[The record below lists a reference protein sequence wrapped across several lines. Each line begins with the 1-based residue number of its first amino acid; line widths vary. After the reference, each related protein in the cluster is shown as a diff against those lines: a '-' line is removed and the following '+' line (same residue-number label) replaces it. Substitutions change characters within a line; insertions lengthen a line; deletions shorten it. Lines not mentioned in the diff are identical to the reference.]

1 MEFIKKLFSA
11 IALSLIVSLPLS
23 MLEALAVYS
32 IINLYEIPY
41 LIKFQYYQI
50 LGISFIIMI
59 TRNRIR
65 IESEDEKNE
74 GKDLVSS
81 IISLSVNRLFRIV
94 FVWSVSFAVHYIFF
108 NS

>member
-11 IALSLIVSLPLS
+11 ISLSLMISLPLS
-23 MLEALAVYS
+23 MLEALAIYS

-41 LIKFQYYQI
+41 LINFHYYQI

-65 IESEDEKNE
+65 IDEEDEKP
-74 GKDLVSS
+74 LIPS
-81 IISLSVNRLFRIV
+81 ILSFSTNRLFRVI
-94 FVWSVSFAVHYIFF
+94 FVWSVSFVVHYIFF
-108 NS
+108 NF

>member
-11 IALSLIVSLPLS
+11 IALSLIISLPLS
-23 MLEALAVYS
+23 MLEALAIYS

-41 LIKFQYYQI
+41 LISFDYYQI
-50 LGISFIIMI
+50 LGISFIVMI

-65 IESEDEKNE
+65 FEDEEEDNQIFQKM
-74 GKDLVSS
+74 VSF
-81 IISLSVNRLFRIV
+81 SVNRLFRVV

-108 NS
+108 NY

>member
-11 IALSLIVSLPLS
+11 IALSLILSLPLS
-23 MLEALAVYS
+23 MLEALSIYS

-65 IESEDEKNE
+65 IESENEKDEE
-74 GKDLVSS
+74 KDLISS
-81 IISLSVNRLFRIV
+81 LASLSVNRLFKIV

>member
-23 MLEALAVYS
+23 MLEALTVYS
-32 IINLYEIPY
+32 IVDLYEIPY
-41 LIKFQYYQI
+41 LIKFKYYQI
-50 LGISFIIMI
+50 LGIIFIVMI

-65 IESEDEKNE
+65 IESEDDR
-74 GKDLVSS
+74 DLENDLISS
-81 IISLSVNRLFRIV
+81 IISLSLNRLFRII

-108 NS
+108 NN